1 MIVQGRPSVPAGQP
15 AFSDD
20 DIRPELSTSQA
31 SSRWRFRARSRF
43 DSYSCHSP
51 LTSASLRAERSRSV
65 VAQDGGERLAHAHG
79 RHLGGGRLGRKV
91 GHLERLV
98 CGRPACG
105 IEREQSLG
113 DVETGGGQVP
123 ATMEI
128 SLERFAGYKVRE
140 QKTDSAKVWRSCGS
154 ITSRGFTSS
163 YQGRSGRPGQ
173 VSTRGVPV
181 TLKMTLSW
189 SISS

>member
-1 MIVQGRPSVPAGQP
+1 MIVQGRPSVPAGHP
-15 AFSDD
+15 AFSSDD
-20 DIRPELSTSQA
+20 GRPRLSTSQA

-123 ATMEI
+123 ATMKV
-128 SLERFAGYKVRE
+128 SLEAS
-140 QKTDSAKVWRSCGS
+140 QKIRYGS
-154 ITSRGFTSS
+154 RKLTLR
-163 YQGRSGRPGQ
+163 RSGATAARSLRAASQ
-173 VSTRGVPV
+173 ARTRGGPAGRA
-181 TLKMTLSW
+181 KSRREA
-189 SISS
+189 SPSP